1 LTQEAE
7 RLRKIDMQDTYS
19 TTRGRRQFPA
29 MLRAAQRR
37 GVAVVTKDDTTVA
50 YLVSRDKWEAMLET
64 MELLA
69 NPDFQRQLRRLRAG
83 KVKYS
88 TALSD

>member
-1 LTQEAE
+1 
-7 RLRKIDMQDTYS
+7 MHNTYS
-19 TTRGRRQFPA
+19 ITRGSRQFSA

-50 YLVSRDKWEAMLET
+50 YLVSRNKWEAILET

-88 TALSD
+88 TELPD